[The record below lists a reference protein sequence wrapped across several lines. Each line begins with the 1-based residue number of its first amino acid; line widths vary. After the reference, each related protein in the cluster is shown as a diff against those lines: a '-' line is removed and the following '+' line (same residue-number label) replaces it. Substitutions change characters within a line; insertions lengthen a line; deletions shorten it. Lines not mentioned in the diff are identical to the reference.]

1 VSTTRKILGLT
12 SLVLLAAGLAL
23 FFWDAWTSHQY
34 GVHMNEVAGI
44 TADGGPVD
52 WPTGE
57 RPTFTLI
64 PLFVYALVFLLPAAG
79 ANALR
84 ISVGRGNP
92 GRICRGTE

>member
-1 VSTTRKILGLT
+1 MSTTRRILGLT
-12 SLVLLAAGLAL
+12 SLVLLVVGLAI

-44 TADGGPVD
+44 TADGAPVD

-57 RPTFTLI
+57 RTTFTLI

-79 ANALR
+79 VNALR

>member
-1 VSTTRKILGLT
+1 MSTTRKILGLA
-12 SLVLLAAGLAL
+12 SLVLLAAGLVI

-34 GVHMNEVAGI
+34 GFQMSEVAGI
-44 TADGGPVD
+44 TEDGGPVD

-64 PLFVYALVFLLPAAG
+64 PIFVYALAFLLPAAG

>member
-1 VSTTRKILGLT
+1 VSTTRKILDLT

-79 ANALR
+79 VNALR